1 MLKLQLFALLQDTV
15 CFIQHGK
22 HLAPNYHH
30 CKKVVLDQY
39 GLPMRTNA
47 KRLLVC
53 IGDQY
58 HRNGW
63 YGEFDAYLK
72 KYDKLKSGLVA
83 GYNEEL
89 NKMAKD

>member
-1 MLKLQLFALLQDTV
+1 M
-15 CFIQHGK
+15 FIQHGR

-39 GLPMRTNA
+39 GLGARTSA
-47 KRLLVC
+47 KKLLVC

-58 HRNGW
+58 FRNGW
-63 YGEFDAYLK
+63 GDEFTDYLVKFDAR
-72 KYDKLKSGLVA
+72 KSGLIA

>member
-1 MLKLQLFALLQDTV
+1 
-15 CFIQHGK
+15 
-22 HLAPNYHH
+22 
-30 CKKVVLDQY
+30 
-39 GLPMRTNA
+39 
-47 KRLLVC
+47 VC

-58 HRNGW
+58 FRNGW

-72 KYDKLKSGLVA
+72 KYDKSGLVA

>member
-15 CFIQHGK
+15 CFIQHGQ

-39 GLPMRTNA
+39 GLGARTSA
-47 KRLLVC
+47 KKLLVC

-58 HRNGW
+58 FRNGW

-72 KYDKLKSGLVA
+72 KYDKSGLVA